1 MYFFISITTTTT
13 SVATT
18 TTSVTTTTTTSVT
31 TTTTSVT
38 TSIITSITATI
49 IMTTSVTTANT
60 TIVIRTLVP
69 LLLPVYYYPS
79 TQPQPHSISASFSV
93 IITTHIIIID
103 IQIVNLP
110 SNLYALSLYHFF
122 YYLLSSYR

>member
-1 MYFFISITTTTT
+1 MSFFISITTTTT

-79 TQPQPHSISASFSV
+79 TQPHSISASFSV
-93 IITTHIIIID
+93 IITIHIIIID

-110 SNLYALSLYHFF
+110 SNLYALNLYHFF
-122 YYLLSSYR
+122 YYLLSSYL